1 MFEEDGDYIRVT
13 LLLKK
18 STYDG
23 LKNLEGI
30 YCVSL
35 EGMLEIEAD
44 KLLDRI
50 NVNEK
55 DEQ

>member
-1 MFEEDGDYIRVT
+1 MFEEEEYIT
-13 LLLKK
+13 IDISIKK

-23 LKNLEGI
+23 LRNLEDL

-44 KLLDRI
+44 ELLDRI
-50 NVNEK
+50 NIKEK
-55 DEQ
+55 